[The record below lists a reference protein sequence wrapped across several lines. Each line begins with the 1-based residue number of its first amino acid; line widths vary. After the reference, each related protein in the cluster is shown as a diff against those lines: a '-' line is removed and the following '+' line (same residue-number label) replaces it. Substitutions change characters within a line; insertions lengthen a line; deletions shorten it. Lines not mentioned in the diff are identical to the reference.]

1 MLVKVGQEYPKSIA
15 FEGGQYNY
23 YDGHHDLLLAYRGLE
38 QWEIDDVRNAA
49 ADFALFANPL
59 LLFLLYRFGS
69 VGWGNCPYCWH
80 LNPVTPPELL
90 AGEQRILLTVT
101 LVELPGNVV
110 RVIRAISLPPDFSRA
125 LVDQIRAQ
133 ATTPRIDRTI
143 YIAAINRTYAAYTVD
158 LMASHALIRCRL
170 GS

>member
-49 ADFALFANPL
+49 ADFALFANPP

-80 LNPVTPPELL
+80 LDPVTPPEAL
-90 AGEQRILLTVT
+90 AGGKRILLSVT
-101 LVELPGNVV
+101 LTHLQKVACFKVKCHAKTAHTHARDFLRG
-110 RVIRAISLPPDFSRA
+110 RRRDTTYGLRDIR
-125 LVDQIRAQ
+125 
-133 ATTPRIDRTI
+133 
-143 YIAAINRTYAAYTVD
+143 
-158 LMASHALIRCRL
+158 
-170 GS
+170 

>member
-80 LNPVTPPELL
+80 LDPVTPPELL
-90 AGEQRILLTVT
+90 AGEQRILLT
-101 LVELPGNVV
+101 G
-110 RVIRAISLPPDFSRA
+110 SC
-125 LVDQIRAQ
+125 Q
-133 ATTPRIDRTI
+133 AYDCGP
-143 YIAAINRTYAAYTVD
+143 
-158 LMASHALIRCRL
+158 L
-170 GS
+170 

>member
-1 MLVKVGQEYPKSIA
+1 MALEVGQEYPKSIA

-23 YDGHHDLLLAYRGLE
+23 YDGYHDLLLAYRGLE

-49 ADFALFANPL
+49 ADFALFANPP

-80 LNPVTPPELL
+80 LGPVTPPELL
-90 AGEQRILLTVT
+90 AGEQRISLTVT

-125 LVDQIRAQ
+125 LVDQIRVQ
-133 ATTPRIDRTI
+133 ATTPRIDRMT

-170 GS
+170 GA